1 MSDYPELEEMEKKKN
16 ENKNDKIYFSN
27 CFSKVTKSE
36 KNKEYTKLQSNLNS
50 LSRDVRLLSDFVN
63 RNNFG
68 KKKLGQKKGFR
79 YKNFVAQS
87 NFAIKKKK
95 DGRHSSILDI
105 ISNYINSQISYKKKS
120 KPKTKSKIKLTKNLS
135 KSKEHSSIYKTSI
148 DKSAESIS
156 KFLPQIN
163 FNSDKSTDTNI
174 EKKSINVNNSASFLP
189 SIQNRDPKK
198 LYLFTDNNEAKENT
212 MRKKTKKFTKKML
225 LPKIRIDLD
234 NNYFVKKFPNIIDK
248 SQDSSHRSRRSIN
261 RYELTQSADKIVK
274 TMKEK
279 NQRIRNGIHYN
290 EAEQELIDWEM
301 KSKLKLARWKFGIA
315 EIEKYFV
322 DLRAYG
328 KPEEEE
334 LLKRKTFYDFVE
346 DLIDEIKEGKEEK
359 ALKKLQD
366 KYNHGGKKN
375 NFNEFDRKSK
385 DKDENADT
393 DIVDNAI
400 NKHAETSKELEKVK
414 IRRQNEERV
423 RHHITNI
430 LVQSDLSKRAI
441 YNSFERLYAKK
452 SKEDMINNNDE
463 NKKNKDEKKNDN
475 KEPEKN
481 NEGIILKN
489 EKKENKS

>member
-1 MSDYPELEEMEKKKN
+1 M
-16 ENKNDKIYFSN
+16 
-27 CFSKVTKSE
+27 
-36 KNKEYTKLQSNLNS
+36 
-50 LSRDVRLLSDFVN
+50 
-63 RNNFG
+63 
-68 KKKLGQKKGFR
+68 
-79 YKNFVAQS
+79 
-87 NFAIKKKK
+87 
-95 DGRHSSILDI
+95 
-105 ISNYINSQISYKKKS
+105 
-120 KPKTKSKIKLTKNLS
+120 
-135 KSKEHSSIYKTSI
+135 
-148 DKSAESIS
+148 
-156 KFLPQIN
+156 
-163 FNSDKSTDTNI
+163 
-174 EKKSINVNNSASFLP
+174 
-189 SIQNRDPKK
+189 
-198 LYLFTDNNEAKENT
+198 
-212 MRKKTKKFTKKML
+212 
-225 LPKIRIDLD
+225 
-234 NNYFVKKFPNIIDK
+234 
-248 SQDSSHRSRRSIN
+248 
-261 RYELTQSADKIVK
+261 
-274 TMKEK
+274 
-279 NQRIRNGIHYN
+279 
-290 EAEQELIDWEM
+290 
-301 KSKLKLARWKFGIA
+301 
-315 EIEKYFV
+315 